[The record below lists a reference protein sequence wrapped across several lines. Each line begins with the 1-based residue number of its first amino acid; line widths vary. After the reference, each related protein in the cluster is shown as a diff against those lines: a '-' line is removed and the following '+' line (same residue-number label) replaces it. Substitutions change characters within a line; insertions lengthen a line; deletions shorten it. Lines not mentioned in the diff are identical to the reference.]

1 MDDDYLAGDAA
12 AALRGAGAEVLC
24 PCPSEG
30 AAATF
35 FGERRS
41 VLRRARSKP
50 ARWRTRFEIARST
63 KAREVPFVFI
73 TGYDPDVIPP
83 EFGDVKRQ
91 QKPVPFRL
99 LPEAVRE
106 LQALLRRCAN
116 SLFHPFCASQASGRT
131 AFPCPILDANAP
143 VVGNGSGTSQPTLD
157 KQARA
162 RPATSQRAVGVLLL
176 TV

>member
-1 MDDDYLAGDAA
+1 MDDDYLADDAA

-35 FGERRS
+35 FAERRS
-41 VLRRARSKP
+41 DPRRARSKP
-50 ARWRTRFEIARST
+50 ARCWTRFEIGRSM
-63 KAREVPFVFI
+63 KARGAPFVFI

-83 EFGDVKRQ
+83 ECGDVKRL

-99 LPEAVRE
+99 LAEAVRE

-116 SLFHPFCASQASGRT
+116 SLFHPFARPRLQAEQH
-131 AFPCPILDANAP
+131 FHAP
-143 VVGNGSGTSQPTLD
+143 FWTRMRQSLATGAAPRSRLWT

-162 RPATSQRAVGVLLL
+162 RPGTSQRAVGVLLL